1 MHGPWVTEIWRMV
14 SILLLAVLVGLV
26 AGHVGAMLALGL
38 AGLMA
43 FYVMQLRRTE
53 HWMRVGGVREPDR
66 VTGIFSELCYHHAR
80 LRRRNRRHRRQLSHV
95 LARFNETAAALP
107 DATVVLGERGEILWL
122 NDAATRD
129 LGLRRPGDL
138 GQRIDNLIRNPAF
151 GTYLHNSQFD
161 ERLQMPCPEDDER
174 VLSVAIVPYGD
185 NQKLLVAQDVTRLI
199 RLEQMRRDFVANVSH
214 ELKTPLTVLTGY
226 LETISTSADP
236 GPKKWHRSI
245 ELMEQQAERMTN
257 IVNDLLFLS
266 RLETKR
272 LSVNQ
277 PVDVP
282 ELIDAIRIEA
292 QALSRRAP
300 KPHQIVVDADRL
312 LWLYG
317 DESELRSAFAN
328 LVYNAVHYSPH
339 GGEIRIAWREVEGQA
354 HFSVSDY
361 GMGVPPHLI
370 PRLTERFYRVDESR
384 SRRSGGTGLG
394 LAIVKHVLTHHQADL
409 QVESELGCG
418 STFICIFPHEKLLRK
433 QEDAGED
440 GSPDDVDGPPG
451 LEGGSDVE
459 PRVRAT

>member
-1 MHGPWVTEIWRMV
+1 MHGPWGTEIWRIGSV
-14 SILLLAVLVGLV
+14 LLLAILFG
-26 AGHVGAMLALGL
+26 LALGRVGSILALTL
-38 AGLMA
+38 AGLMV
-43 FYVMQLRRTE
+43 FYVLQLRRTE
-53 HWMRVGGVREPDR
+53 YWMRVGGVREPDR

-80 LRRRNRRHRRQLSHV
+80 LRRRNRRHRRQLSQV

-122 NDAATRD
+122 NDAASRD

-151 GTYLHNSQFD
+151 GTYLHSSEFED
-161 ERLQMPCPEDDER
+161 RLQMPCPVDDER

-185 NQKLLVAQDVTRLI
+185 NQKLLVAQDITRLI

-226 LETISTSADP
+226 LETIADSDDA
-236 GPKKWHRSI
+236 GLKKWRRSI
-245 ELMEQQAERMTN
+245 ELMEQQSERMTN

-300 KPHQIVVDADRL
+300 KPHQITLEVDRM

-328 LVYNAVHYSPH
+328 LVYNAVHYSPQ
-339 GGEIRIAWREVEGQA
+339 GGEIRIAWQEVDGKA
-354 HFSVSDY
+354 HFSVRDH

-394 LAIVKHVLTHHQADL
+394 LAIVKHVLTHHQAELD
-409 QVESELGCG
+409 VHSELGQG
-418 STFICIFPHEKLLRK
+418 STFTCVFPPDKLLRK
-433 QEDAGED
+433 REN
-440 GSPDDVDGPPG
+440 SRDDQPEVDDPPKS
-451 LEGGSDVE
+451 EGGTDSE
-459 PRVRAT
+459 PLVGAT

>member
-1 MHGPWVTEIWRMV
+1 MHGPWTTEIWRIGSV
-14 SILLLAVLVGLV
+14 LLLAMLFG
-26 AGHVGAMLALGL
+26 LALGHAGAVLALAL
-38 AGLMA
+38 AGLML
-43 FYVMQLRRTE
+43 FYVVQLRRTE

-122 NDAATRD
+122 NDAASRD

-151 GTYLHNSQFD
+151 GTYLHSEQYD

-185 NQKLLVAQDVTRLI
+185 NQKLLVAQDITRLI

-226 LETISTSADP
+226 LETIASSENP
-236 GPKKWHRSI
+236 GLKKWQRSI
-245 ELMEQQAERMTN
+245 ELMEQQSERMTN

-282 ELIDAIRIEA
+282 ELIDAIYIEA
-292 QALSRRAP
+292 KALSRRAP
-300 KPHQIVVDADRL
+300 KPHHIAVDTDRM

-328 LVYNAVHYSPH
+328 LVYNAVHYSPE
-339 GGEIRIAWREVEGQA
+339 GGEICIAWREVDGKA
-354 HFSVSDY
+354 HFSVRDH
-361 GMGVPPHLI
+361 GMGVPSHLI

-394 LAIVKHVLTHHQADL
+394 LAIVKHVLTHHQAEL
-409 QVESELGCG
+409 HVESQLGQG
-418 STFICIFPHEKLLRK
+418 STFTCVFPHEKLLRK
-433 QEDAGED
+433 QENT
-440 GSPDDVDGPPG
+440 
-451 LEGGSDVE
+451 GSDEGPDWNGPSSLAGGEGNE
-459 PRVRAT
+459 PLARTP

>member
-1 MHGPWVTEIWRMV
+1 MHGPWVTESWRIG
-14 SILLLAVLVGLV
+14 STLLLAGLVGLV
-26 AGHVGAMLALGL
+26 VGHVGVMLALAF
-38 AGLMA
+38 AGLMT
-43 FYVMQLRRTE
+43 FYVVQLRRTE
-53 HWMRVGGVREPDR
+53 YWMRVGGVREPDR

-107 DATVVLGERGEILWL
+107 DATVVLGERGEILWI

-138 GQRIDNLIRNPAF
+138 GQRIDNLIRHPAF
-151 GTYLHNSQFD
+151 GKYLHSSQYE

-185 NQKLLVAQDVTRLI
+185 NQKLLVAQDITRLI

-226 LETISTSADP
+226 LETIAGNTDP
-236 GPKKWHRSI
+236 NLKKWHRSM

-277 PVDVP
+277 PVNVP

-300 KPHQIVVDADRL
+300 KPHQILVEADRM

-328 LVYNAVHYSPH
+328 LVYNAVHYSPQ
-339 GGEIRIAWREVEGQA
+339 GGEIRIVWREVEDKA
-354 HFSVSDY
+354 LFSVSDH

-394 LAIVKHVLTHHQADL
+394 LAIVKHVLTHHQAEL
-409 QVESELGCG
+409 QVESELGRG
-418 STFICIFPHEKLLRK
+418 STFTCVFPHEKLLRK
-433 QEDAGED
+433 QQDVEEGGTDDAE
-440 GSPDDVDGPPG
+440 GPPDFR
-451 LEGGSDVE
+451 GGAGGE
-459 PRVRAT
+459 PLIRSS

>member
-1 MHGPWVTEIWRMV
+1 MHGPWVTEVWRIGIV
-14 SILLLAVLVGLV
+14 LLLATLLGLV
-26 AGHVGAMLALGL
+26 LGHVASVLALAL
-38 AGLMA
+38 AGLLL
-43 FYVMQLRRTE
+43 FYFVQLRRTE
-53 HWMRVGGVREPDR
+53 RWMRAGGVREPDR

-122 NDAATRD
+122 NDAASRD

-138 GQRIDNLIRNPAF
+138 GQRIDNLIRNPSF
-151 GTYLHNSQFD
+151 GTYLHSSQYD

-185 NQKLLVAQDVTRLI
+185 NQKLLVAQDITRLI

-226 LETISTSADP
+226 LETFADSEDP
-236 GPKKWHRSI
+236 GLKKWRRSI
-245 ELMEQQAERMTN
+245 ELMEQQSERMTN

-272 LSVNQ
+272 LTVNQ
-277 PVDVP
+277 AVDVP
-282 ELIDAIRIEA
+282 ELIDAIRVEA

-300 KPHQIVVDADRL
+300 KPHHITVDADPT

-317 DESELRSAFAN
+317 DESELRSALAN
-328 LVYNAVHYSPH
+328 LVYNAVHYSPQ
-339 GGEIRIAWREVEGQA
+339 GGEICIAWHEVDGKA
-354 HFSVSDY
+354 HFSVSDQ
-361 GMGVPPHLI
+361 GMGVPLHLI

-394 LAIVKHVLTHHQADL
+394 LAIVKHVLTHHQAEL
-409 QVESELGCG
+409 EVHSELGQG
-418 STFICIFPHEKLLRK
+418 STFTCKFPHEKLLRE
-433 QEDAGED
+433 QENSGDD
-440 GSPDDVDGPPG
+440 RPDVDEPPKS
-451 LEGGSDVE
+451 EGGADQESLA
-459 PRVRAT
+459 RLS

>member
-1 MHGPWVTEIWRMV
+1 MHGPWGTEIWRIGSV
-14 SILLLAVLVGLV
+14 LLLAILFG
-26 AGHVGAMLALGL
+26 LALGRVGTILALTL
-38 AGLMA
+38 AGLMV
-43 FYVMQLRRTE
+43 FYVLQLRRTE
-53 HWMRVGGVREPDR
+53 YWMRVGGVREPDR

-80 LRRRNRRHRRQLSHV
+80 LRRRNRRHRRQLSQV

-122 NDAATRD
+122 NDAASRD

-151 GTYLHNSQFD
+151 GTYLHSSQFE
-161 ERLQMPCPEDDER
+161 ERLQMPCPVDDER

-185 NQKLLVAQDVTRLI
+185 NQKLLVAQDITRLI

-226 LETISTSADP
+226 LETIADSDDA
-236 GPKKWHRSI
+236 GLKKWRRSI
-245 ELMEQQAERMTN
+245 ELMEQQSERMTN

-300 KPHQIVVDADRL
+300 KPHQITLEVDRM

-328 LVYNAVHYSPH
+328 LVYNAVHYSPQ
-339 GGEIRIAWREVEGQA
+339 GGEIRIAWQEVDGKA
-354 HFSVSDY
+354 HFSVRDH

-394 LAIVKHVLTHHQADL
+394 LAIVKHVLTHHQAELD
-409 QVESELGCG
+409 VHSELGQG
-418 STFICIFPHEKLLRK
+418 STFTCVFPPDKLLRK
-433 QEDAGED
+433 RENSRNDQPEV
-440 GSPDDVDGPPG
+440 DDPPKS
-451 LEGGSDVE
+451 EGGTDSE
-459 PRVRAT
+459 PLVGAT